1 MSKYIM
7 EWKEVKKRMF
17 IKNPKLK
24 EEYDKLEPE
33 YKVIEQIIRMRKDLN
48 LTQEQLAKLIDTR
61 QPSIARLES
70 GEHYPSIES
79 LKKIAE
85 VLGAK
90 LDIRFIPKD
99 QLILK

>member
-1 MSKYIM
+1 M

-17 IKNPKLK
+17 KKNPKLK

-33 YKVIEQIIRMRKDLN
+33 YKAIEQIIRMRKNLN

-99 QLILK
+99 QLTLK